1 MHKGRPGPRFGQKLN
16 SGAPRALDPSRLV
29 APNSN
34 RACRTHDTQGSIG
47 ATYDAT
53 SCDLL
58 QLIEP
63 VSVSMPSSVGPSIP
77 YCLKSEFAHKDLDDS
92 LNLGAQ
98 LKEAARTGS

>member
-1 MHKGRPGPRFGQKLN
+1 MR
-16 SGAPRALDPSRLV
+16 

-34 RACRTHDTQGSIG
+34 RACRTHDTQGSIK
-47 ATYDAT
+47 ATYDPT
-53 SCDLL
+53 SRDLL
-58 QLIEP
+58 RLIEP

-77 YCLKSEFAHKDLDDS
+77 YSFKSELAHQDLDDS